1 MSIVTMKRKS
11 HATHFK
17 ISHNKDFNLN
27 GNRHQRSS
35 SFVGGSSSFANST
48 VRTPFKGAHPRGHG
62 TCCGKYNGNV
72 INSHYCS
79 TAPVSNV
86 GKKSVKNTKGY
97 LSRKNVW
104 LTGGYPKFVVQPQ
117 SKSDYKTYYEK
128 ITNCNGCKHYQ
139 TNDAGDACSNPSSS
153 SNKNCNTSNL
163 PGNMK
168 LPGRKLNVQN
178 YQKTM
183 EPMSQG
189 TYIES
194 HHKCNKCLPPPASKR
209 EFPMAINNN
218 GCNVKITSHQQAIDM
233 GMYN

>member
-48 VRTPFKGAHPRGHG
+48 LRTPFKGAHPRGHG
-62 TCCGKYNGNV
+62 TCCGKYNGKI

-79 TAPVSNV
+79 TPPVSNV
-86 GKKSVKNTKGY
+86 GKKSVKNNKGY
-97 LSRKNVW
+97 LSRKNLW

-128 ITNCNGCKHYQ
+128 ITNCNGCKTRQ
-139 TNDAGDACSNPSSS
+139 TDGSGEICSEPCGS
-153 SNKNCNTSNL
+153 SNL
-163 PGNMK
+163 PGNMV
-168 LPGRKLNVQN
+168 LPGRKINVKN
-178 YQKTM
+178 YQQTI

-189 TYIES
+189 EYIES
-194 HHKCNKCLPPPASKR
+194 HYKCNKCLPPPPHKR
-209 EFPMAINNN
+209 EFPMAINNG
-218 GCNVKITSHQQAIDM
+218 GCNVKIESHQEAIDM
-233 GMYN
+233 GFYN